1 MFIRNKI
8 IVLAV
13 LFINMMQSQNFKEFR
28 WKNRILVIETTNQDN
43 PLYQKQLLVLKD
55 KISELSERKLVIFEI
70 VNQQF
75 KKSTSDSL
83 NQNGNWQNLDKNYK
97 TKCIEDN
104 EFSISLI
111 GLDGNLKLQQND
123 LLLTKYLFEI
133 IDVMPMRRN
142 EIRNR

>member
-1 MFIRNKI
+1 MLIRNKI

-28 WKNRILVIETTNQDN
+28 WKNRLLVIETTNQDN

-75 KKSTSDSL
+75 KKSTPDNL
-83 NQNGNWQNLDKNYK
+83 NQNENWQNLDKNYK
-97 TKCIEDN
+97 TKCSEDN

-123 LLLTKYLFEI
+123 LLLTKDLFEI